1 MAPKIHHGS
10 LPSNIPQ
17 GVSSGIRSIFFEDK
31 DWEISD
37 LRVRGLLQ
45 RLNAVDLDLGGFL
58 STVPKNADE
67 TSTGF
72 SSYLWL
78 LEKSIISSS
87 YKDIHSLEVSVF
99 NLHSVNTIVDPEIVG
114 LA

>member
-45 RLNAVDLDLGGFL
+45 RLNAVDLDLGDSL

-87 YKDIHSLEVSVF
+87 NKGIPSLEVAVF
-99 NLHSVNTIVDPEIVG
+99 KLHSVHTIVGSEILD